1 MKKHLS
7 FLLLISFYF
16 NNLQA
21 QQLDYRD
28 YKFPEVEY
36 KALWLNADLSGRKN
50 TASIG
55 NDHFFNTDIDFR
67 GLKYVNKDVSQRIS
81 FGQVSANFY
90 TDKDKMFISSGI
102 SLKDFYRKYMYDK
115 LFWEIGYNGDIGQYY
130 SKPEKIGS
138 YGGSLNPTVKVGK
151 GRIDVTNKVA
161 LAQYLLDD
169 LKNSGIL
176 TEEPSPENIFAL
188 ASMMD
193 RYDFTR
199 ILDSRVYRVEFITA
213 VSDWLSKNVAVEP
226 GNEIRLTTI
235 VTDNLFYANTGFR
248 SSGRRW
254 SIGIDPQISFAKA
267 DKINLS
273 DSYYGSDLSYDYIIH
288 RPVGRFIQDRINFH
302 VGFGYFGAKNN
313 RSISTIDT
321 KLWRPTA
328 SVEFSRM
335 YNPNSRTVVDI
346 RGQLWST
353 YRAQK
358 QELVNYKERV
368 DEKLF
373 RLVPSL
379 SVNGT
384 YFLNYHTQLYFN
396 AGIAY
401 NYEKTRGSSYFYNQS
416 SLGLS
421 PASYVRPDDL
431 IMTRNN
437 NPFPAAFDIA
447 RFRKFSASISMGITY
462 NIF

>member
-1 MKKHLS
+1 MKKYLS

-16 NNLQA
+16 NNLKA

-36 KALWLNADLSGRKN
+36 KALWLNADLNGNKN
-50 TASIG
+50 TASLQ

-67 GLKYVNKDVSQRIS
+67 GLKYVNKDASQRIS
-81 FGQVSANFY
+81 YGQVRANFY
-90 TDKDKMFISSGI
+90 TDADKTSISSGI
-102 SLKDFYRKYMYDK
+102 SLKDLYRKYISDK
-115 LFWEIGYNGDIGQYY
+115 LFWEIGYNGDLGQYY
-130 SKPEKIGS
+130 YKPEKIGS
-138 YGGSLNPTVKVGK
+138 YAGFLNPSVRVGQ

-161 LAQYLLDD
+161 LSQFLLDD

-176 TEEPSPENIFAL
+176 TGEPSPEKIFAL
-188 ASMMD
+188 AAMID

-213 VSDWLSKNVAVEP
+213 VSDWLSTNASVEP

-235 VTDNLFYANTGFR
+235 VTDNLLYANTGFR

-254 SIGIDPQISFAKA
+254 SVGLEPQIRFSKA
-267 DKINLS
+267 DKFNLS
-273 DSYYGSDLSYDYIIH
+273 NSYYGSDLSFDYAIH
-288 RPVGRFIQDRINFH
+288 LPMGRFIQDRINFH
-302 VGFGYFGAKNN
+302 TGFGYYGSKNLQN
-313 RSISTIDT
+313 LNTINT
-321 KLWRPTA
+321 SLWRPTA

-335 YNPNSRTVVDI
+335 YNPNSRTVVDF

-353 YRAQK
+353 YRFQK
-358 QELVNYKERV
+358 QELEKYKETV
-368 DEKLF
+368 EEKLF

-396 AGIAY
+396 AGVAY
-401 NYEKTRGSSYFYNQS
+401 NYEKSRGSSYYYGQS
-416 SLGLS
+416 SLGIS
-421 PASYVRPDDL
+421 PVSYVRPDDL

-437 NPFPAAFDIA
+437 NPIPAVFDIYP
-447 RFRKFSASISMGITY
+447 FRKFSASISMGITY